1 MSAPARLR
9 SVPEDFAAGPL
20 AEVDSRLA
28 DIEREQRV
36 AIGLAIESGSR
47 AWGFPSPDSDYDC
60 RFLFVRP
67 AEDYLTPW
75 PRRDVIETPLVDDID
90 LNGWELGKA
99 LRLILKGNTVVIE
112 WLMSPIVYDG
122 DPQFRA
128 DLTAFAHRW
137 SSRTG
142 VMRHYLHLGERQRRT
157 YFADDKDV
165 KIKKLFYALRPAAA
179 LRWLRLHE
187 GEAVAPMHFARL
199 MEESNPPSDVLAT
212 ARELIQLKAKTRELG
227 SGPLPPEIEAFIDRE
242 FEAARAVIPEGMLRV
257 SADSKAAAEAF
268 FRTTVA
274 RLGPSTPQGGR
285 LTRGALSIARLHGC

>member
-1 MSAPARLR
+1 MSAAARLR
-9 SVPEDFAAGPL
+9 SVPEDFGPVPL

-28 DIEREQRV
+28 DISREQKV

-60 RFLFVRP
+60 RFLFVRS

-75 PRRDVIETPLVDDID
+75 PKRDVIETPLVDDID

-99 LRLILKGNTVVIE
+99 LRLLLKGNAVAIE

-122 DPQFRA
+122 DAQFRA
-128 DLTAFAHRW
+128 ELTAFAHRW
-137 SSRTG
+137 SSRAG

-157 YFADDKDV
+157 YFADGKDV

-187 GEAVAPMHFARL
+187 GAAVAPMHFARL
-199 MEESNPPSDVLAT
+199 LEESDPPSDVLAT
-212 ARELIQLKAKTRELG
+212 ARELVRLKAETRELG

-242 FEAARAVIPEGMLRV
+242 FEAARAAIPDGMLRI
-257 SADSKAAAEAF
+257 SSEAKSAAEAF
-268 FRTTVA
+268 FRTTLA
-274 RLGPSTPQGGR
+274 RLGPSMRPGSG
-285 LTRGALSIARLHGC
+285 

>member
-1 MSAPARLR
+1 MKVSARLR
-9 SVPEDFAAGPL
+9 SVPEDFARDPL

-28 DIEREQRV
+28 EIAGTQKV

-67 AEDYLTPW
+67 ADQYLSPW
-75 PRRDVIETPLVDDID
+75 TKRDVIETPLVDDID

-99 LRLILKGNTVVIE
+99 LRLLLKGNAVVVE

-122 DPQFRA
+122 DARFRE

-157 YFADDKDV
+157 YFADGKDV
-165 KIKKLFYALRPAAA
+165 QIKKLFYALRPAAA
-179 LRWLRLHE
+179 LRWLRRHE
-187 GEAVAPMHFARL
+187 DQAVAPMHFMTL
-199 MEESNPPSDVLAT
+199 MEESDPPADVLAK
-212 ARELIQLKAKTRELG
+212 ALELIRLKAKTRELG
-227 SGPLPPEIEAFIDRE
+227 SGPLPPEIEAFVDGE
-242 FEAARAVIPEGMLRV
+242 FAEARAILPEQAPRL
-257 SADSKAAAEAF
+257 SSDAKAAAEAL
-268 FRTTVA
+268 FRATVA
-274 RLGPSTPQGGR
+274 RFDPPVG
-285 LTRGALSIARLHGC
+285 